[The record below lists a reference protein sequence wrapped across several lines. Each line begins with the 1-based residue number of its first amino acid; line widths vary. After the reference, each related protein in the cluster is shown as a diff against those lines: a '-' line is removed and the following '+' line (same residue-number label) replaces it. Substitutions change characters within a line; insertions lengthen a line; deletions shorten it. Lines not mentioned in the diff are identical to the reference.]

1 MAKTDEVRILAGSGV
16 CGAGFRAESLEEG
29 MGKKPHFIGC
39 DGGST
44 DPGPYPLGSGK
55 TAFGRTS
62 IKRDLRL
69 MLLAARKTKIPLLL
83 GTAGTSGGK
92 PHVAEA
98 KQILLEIAE
107 EEGLK
112 FPLAI
117 IHAEQDKEY
126 LKKRL
131 KEGRIKPLDPA
142 PEFNEETIDKA
153 ERIVGMMGEEP
164 FMKAMDNGAE
174 VVLTGRSSDCAIYAG
189 IPVRE
194 GIPEGIAWHA
204 AKILECGAAS
214 VEQRKTADSLFATCR
229 NDHFDVEPLDDDLRC
244 TPQSVASHS
253 LYENADPFRLVESSG
268 TMDLSTSKYEAIDDR
283 RVRVSN
289 SGFEPADRY
298 TVKLEGAELVGYQT
312 IVIGGVRDPYILRQL
327 DSWIDRIYENVHK
340 RVHDVYGDAIK
351 RDNYSF
357 HIRIYGKDG
366 VMGPLEPVKE
376 VTSHEICMIME
387 ATAPTQEMATSVA
400 TIARHKALHEPIPEW
415 SGLITGLACAYS
427 PAHIERGAVYRF
439 NVNHVVEPD
448 DPYEMFPIEYLNV
461 A

>member
-29 MGKKPHFIGC
+29 MGKNPHFIGC

-44 DPGPYPLGSGK
+44 DPGPFPLGSGE
-55 TAFGRTS
+55 TSFGRTS
-62 IKRDLRL
+62 IKRDMKL
-69 MLLAARKTKIPLLL
+69 MLQAARKAKIPLLL
-83 GTAGTSGGK
+83 GTAGTSGGH
-92 PHVAEA
+92 PHVATA
-98 KQILLEIAE
+98 KEILLEIAE

-153 ERIVGMMGEEP
+153 ERFVGMMGEEP
-164 FMKAMDNGAE
+164 FLKAMENGAE

-214 VEQRKTADSLFATCR
+214 VEQRKTADSLFVTCR

-253 LYENADPFRLVESSG
+253 LYENADPFRLVESNG
-268 TMDLSTSKYEAIDDR
+268 TMDLSTSVYEAIDDR
-283 RVRVSN
+283 RVRVSH
-289 SGFEPADRY
+289 SSFEPAERY

-327 DSWIDRIYENVHK
+327 DSWIDRIYANVHK
-340 RVHDVYGDAIK
+340 RVQDVYGDGIK
-351 RDNYSF
+351 RDDYTF
-357 HIRIYGKDG
+357 HIRIYGKNG
-366 VMGPLEPVKE
+366 VMGPLEPIKE
-376 VTSHEICMIME
+376 VTSHEVCLIME

-415 SGLITGLACAYS
+415 SGLITGLACTYS

>member
-1 MAKTDEVRILAGSGV
+1 
-16 CGAGFRAESLEEG
+16 
-29 MGKKPHFIGC
+29 
-39 DGGST
+39 
-44 DPGPYPLGSGK
+44 
-55 TAFGRTS
+55 
-62 IKRDLRL
+62 
-69 MLLAARKTKIPLLL
+69 LLL
-83 GTAGTSGGK
+83 GTAGTSGGH
-92 PHVAEA
+92 PHVATA
-98 KQILLEIAE
+98 KAILLEIAE
-107 EEGLK
+107 EESLK

-153 ERIVGMMGEEP
+153 ERFVGMMGEEP
-164 FMKAMDNGAE
+164 FLKAMENGAE

-214 VEQRKTADSLFATCR
+214 VEQRKTADSLFVTCR

-253 LYENADPFRLVESSG
+253 LYENADPFRLVESNG
-268 TMDLSTSKYEAIDDR
+268 TMDLSTSVYEAIDDR
-283 RVRVSN
+283 RVRVSH
-289 SGFEPADRY
+289 SSFEPAERY

-327 DSWIDRIYENVHK
+327 DSWIDRIYANVHK
-340 RVHDVYGDAIK
+340 RVQDVYGDGIK
-351 RDNYSF
+351 RDDYTF
-357 HIRIYGKDG
+357 HIRIYGKNG
-366 VMGPLEPVKE
+366 VMGPLEPIKE
-376 VTSHEICMIME
+376 VTSHEVCLIME

-415 SGLITGLACAYS
+415 SGLITGLACTYS